1 MWEWDQLG
9 LWSGLGRKKP
19 TLCPPPEPPSMSLSS
34 SRIYVPC
41 HMQAGE
47 NCSHWF
53 IWGKLL
59 PIPKQTWVPFSQKDA
74 WRFWGPVKSKAQSLN
89 TPTGLFAARTGGSW
103 VPKHPKLCNV
113 RPASLCSPWSVQVPG
128 AHRVLAGTAGP
139 LGRAARHQHHVGG
152 GQGRHSCSGEEGCQP
167 AGFPW
172 QLLMPLR
179 IRWTKLLLFSYYCR
193 FVCSQ
198 MQSQAQ
204 DTVIHC
210 LMLWKTWTNFKC
222 LLLKRNFYFKKPS
235 ISLMIISQDILGYT
249 VS

>member
-113 RPASLCSPWSVQVPG
+113 RTCVSLQPVVS
-128 AHRVLAGTAGP
+128 AGP
-139 LGRAARHQHHVGG
+139 WGTPSPGG
-152 GQGRHSCSGEEGCQP
+152 HRGASGAGGEAPAPRRWGPGTPQPLWQGRMP
-167 AGFPW
+167 ACW
-172 QLLMPLR
+172 IPLAAADA
-179 IRWTKLLLFSYYCR
+179 TSDPLDKAASVFLLL
-193 FVCSQ
+193 
-198 MQSQAQ
+198 
-204 DTVIHC
+204 
-210 LMLWKTWTNFKC
+210 
-222 LLLKRNFYFKKPS
+222 
-235 ISLMIISQDILGYT
+235 
-249 VS
+249 